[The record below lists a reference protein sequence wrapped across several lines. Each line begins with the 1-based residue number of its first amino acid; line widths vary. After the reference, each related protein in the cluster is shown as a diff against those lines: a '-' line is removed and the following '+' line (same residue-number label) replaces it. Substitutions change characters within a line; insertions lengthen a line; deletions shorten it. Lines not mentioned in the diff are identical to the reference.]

1 MYLYVDLRSLQDPRY
16 AFRGIGHVG
25 SSVLRHVRRFLPE
38 VEEIVGLR
46 EEQLPDLPESY
57 RPLVDRTQW
66 GFLPTGGRT
75 RPALFYQPS
84 PMTHDPGPLAGLLR
98 HPAVFSCTVVYDFIP
113 LEERRY
119 LPTPVAQRQYL
130 GALAWL
136 K

>member
-1 MYLYVDLRSLQDPRY
+1 MREGRRRGTTAAGGPVFLLPSSLIPHPSSLGRGGRMRLYVDLRSLQDPRY

-46 EEQLPDLPESY
+46 EEHLPDLPESY

-75 RPALFYQPS
+75 QPALFYQPS
-84 PMTHDPGPLAGLLR
+84 PMTHDPG
-98 HPAVFSCTVVYDFIP
+98 
-113 LEERRY
+113 
-119 LPTPVAQRQYL
+119 
-130 GALAWL
+130 
-136 K
+136 